1 MASIFKKSRYK
12 QLTDSELLRLTADDN
27 HAAFKVIY
35 NKYWQKLLTLA
46 IYKTNDREDA
56 EEIIQD
62 IFVSVW
68 NRRSELEVGNLEAY
82 LVTAVKMKL
91 IDRLRKKIKEHTK
104 IDIESISI
112 STEII
117 DYLTVEEF
125 TSQVDLSLKKLSAKT
140 QEVYELSRKQEKSQ
154 KEIAELMNLTPKAVE
169 YHITKALKQLKLD
182 LESYLK

>member
-1 MASIFKKSRYK
+1 MASIFKKIRYK
-12 QLTDSELLRLTADDN
+12 QLADCELLRLTADDN
-27 HAAFKVIY
+27 HAAFKTIY

-62 IFVSVW
+62 IFISIW
-68 NRRSELEVGNLEAY
+68 NRRSELEVKNLEAY
-82 LVTAVKMKL
+82 LMMAVKMKL
-91 IDRLRKKIKEHTK
+91 IDRLRKKVKERTK

-117 DYLTVEEF
+117 DYLTVEDF
-125 TSQVDLSLKKLSAKT
+125 TTQVELSLQKLPSKT
-140 QEVYELSRKQEKSQ
+140 QEIYELSRNQAKSQ
-154 KEIAELMNLTPKAVE
+154 KEIAESMKLTPKAVE